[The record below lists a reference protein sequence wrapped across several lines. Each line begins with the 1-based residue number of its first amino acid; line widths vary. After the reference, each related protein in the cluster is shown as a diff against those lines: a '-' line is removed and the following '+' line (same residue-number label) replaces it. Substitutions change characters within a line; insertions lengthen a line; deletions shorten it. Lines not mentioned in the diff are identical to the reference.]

1 MASRDGD
8 SDSVIDLA
16 LITLNI
22 ASMIRWSVMDDHGS
36 DHLPCTIHVKRRRSK
51 RPPKR
56 PKAFTYLN
64 KDENLVSKLRQKA
77 QTRTCQQKTVISQP
91 PWWDPDM
98 EELWKSKRKA
108 LRLAQR
114 DNTNGN
120 LKEAAKTASHEF
132 KVAATK
138 AKSDK
143 YERFCVEVTEDRAL
157 IKFWNLYGA
166 MTNKRKPGGLP
177 DFKNEDGVLVFL
189 QALPKTIC
197 LESILYAHQ
206 VMSILYHQQD
216 AWIQIQVNKHY
227 LQASQVR

>member
-1 MASRDGD
+1 
-8 SDSVIDLA
+8 
-16 LITLNI
+16 
-22 ASMIRWSVMDDHGS
+22 
-36 DHLPCTIHVKRRRSK
+36 
-51 RPPKR
+51 
-56 PKAFTYLN
+56 
-64 KDENLVSKLRQKA
+64 
-77 QTRTCQQKTVISQP
+77 
-91 PWWDPDM
+91 M

-177 DFKNEDGVLVFL
+177 DFKNEDEVWVRSDSEKGEALFKRFVKQTNQNNEKERTDFL
-189 QALPKTIC
+189 NRVRMHFRDEPPDVSVTTENITSCIKSSSDSAPGPDSVKYSHMKGISEKDTTDITDLLNHSLEKGELPDDWLDSHLTPVPKPEKDPSRI
-197 LESILYAHQ
+197 
-206 VMSILYHQQD
+206 
-216 AWIQIQVNKHY
+216 
-227 LQASQVR
+227 ASQCRTQSANF